1 METLKHLSRRSFVMI
16 MLFMSILLLLCD
28 VSYNIGFDFF
38 SEKAAVLAGSDASQ
52 IVRAGIISAQRELKI
67 PFTLAAAGVFFITGC
82 LIWLVLRISMGQI
95 IAKKGEKEPVKKD
108 VKKDALPAVN
118 KLEKIEN
125 DRRMYLHLFSVLQRE
140 GRLMDFFSEDLAPY
154 EDAQI
159 GAAVRN
165 IQENCKKTIEKY
177 LKPVSVLDQNEGD
190 EVTVESNFDP
200 DAIKLIGN
208 VSGEPPFKGIIRH
221 KGWKASKSELPKLS
235 SSRDSKLIAPAEV
248 EIS

>member
-1 METLKHLSRRSFVMI
+1 MEIIKHLSRRSFVMI

-28 VSYNIGFDFF
+28 FSYTIGFDFF
-38 SEKAAVLAGSDASQ
+38 TNKAAALAGADASE
-52 IVRAGIISAQRELKI
+52 IVRGSIMSVQRDLKI
-67 PFTLAAAGVFFITGC
+67 VFTLTAAGVFFVNGF
-82 LIWLVLRISMGQI
+82 LIWLVLRISMASI
-95 IAKKGEKEPVKKD
+95 IKKSAANAPEKKPAKKAAVPV
-108 VKKDALPAVN
+108 VN

-140 GRLMDFFSEDLAPY
+140 GRLMDFFSENLEPY

-159 GAAVRN
+159 GAAVRS
-165 IQENCKKTIEKY
+165 IQENCKKTIDKY

-190 EVTVESNFDP
+190 EVTIESNFDP
-200 DAIKLIGN
+200 DAVKLIGN
-208 VSGEPPFKGIIRH
+208 VSGEPPFKGILRH

-235 SSRDSKLIAPAEV
+235 KSKESKLIAPAEV